1 MVMNTEDDLHF
12 PTLKVAE
19 TIDFAAST
27 KATKAKFQTSEMA
40 TTSIDKGVKSTLET
54 LGIAHTSDTVVGNE
68 FIRGVSGGERKR
80 VSIAEVMETGAPLQC
95 WDNSTRGLDAS
106 NALDFVKALRRAAN
120 EQQKSIVATLYQ
132 AGNSIYSQFDKV
144 LLLAEGRQIYYG
156 STRDARKYFED
167 MGFLSPPGANTAD
180 FLTSVVVETERLIR
194 SGFEDS
200 VPQSAPE
207 FETRY
212 RNSAMYRQMM
222 EDIDLVSKESLSE
235 EIRTLNSVCR
245 LEKTRTIE
253 ALSRYSSP
261 YHVSFLRQVG
271 ACTKRQFRIIWGDRW
286 SNCLQIASSFCFALV
301 TGSLFYNLSDT
312 SDSVFMKPGALFYP
326 ILLFA
331 MNKLSETT
339 VSFTGRPIIARH
351 KRLAFHR
358 PAAHAMACV
367 ITDIPLVVALFT
379 LFHIIFYFMVG
390 LQHEAGKFFTNWLIY
405 VLATLCFTSL
415 FRMIGACCR
424 HFGFA
429 SQISGWVIM
438 AMMVYGGY
446 LIPVASIHPWFRWI
460 WYINPAAYAF
470 NAVLASEM
478 GTMTLTC
485 VEPQYVPFGST
496 YNESAYRSCTVA
508 GSAPALQLID
518 GESFLQVQY
527 RAMVSEIWRNVGILV
542 AFWFLFALLT
552 ALASE
557 LNIHRDTGS
566 SILFHRRNQRKEM
579 SRLQDSEEAAKRQPA
594 TSDSESENKTSH
606 LVQTV
611 FTFKDI
617 SYYVRHQGREK
628 QLLKDVSGFVKP
640 GQLVALMGSSG
651 AGKTT
656 LMDVLAQR
664 KDGGRIEGS
673 IMVNGKPQGISF
685 QRTTGYCEQNDVH
698 EPTATV
704 LESLL
709 FSARLRQSFGTPD
722 SDKVQH
728 VQHIMDLLELT
739 SLKHALV
746 GNPGSGLSIE
756 QRKRLTLATEL
767 VAKPSLLFLDE
778 PTSGL
783 DGQSAYQICR
793 FMRRLAA
800 SGQTIICTIHQPS
813 AALFEAFDVLLL
825 LTKGGKTTYFGPTG
839 KNSDIVL
846 DYFSRNGAPC
856 DLDANPAEH
865 IVDVVQGR
873 FGPEIDWAQTWI
885 DSQERISAMQELEH
899 LNKPGNF
906 HISGT
911 QISDEDEKNNDD
923 ILDFAAPLFYQVRL
937 VTRRQMVAL
946 WRNPDYVWNKIGL
959 HVSNSLFG
967 GFTYWM
973 IGDGLFDLQL
983 RLMAV
988 FNFVFVAPGCI
999 NQLQPLFLRNRDIF
1013 ETREKKSKTYHW
1025 FAFIMAQLISEIPL
1039 LILCGT
1045 LYFACWYFTAGF
1057 PVEASISGQVYLEM
1071 ILYEFLYTSI
1081 AQAIAAYSPN
1091 EYFAALANPLIVGT
1105 ALINFCGVAVPYARI
1120 QAFWR
1125 YWLYYLN
1132 PFTYLM
1138 GALLQPVIWDVEV
1151 ECKAS
1156 ELTHIDLPQNT
1167 TCGEYMDEFL
1177 AINAGYVTD
1186 ITNETSCAYC
1196 PYSTG
1201 ADYLRTMN
1209 INGKYYGWRDHED
1222 LPDENKFD
1230 QLDGGE
1236 DEFYKNQMDYW
1247 YWIDDAQCS
1256 GPRHTADQPNTKF
1269 YNHGIGSL
1277 RGFETLEILLLDVKV
1292 FLGARSDG
1300 CGSLFTELAWEP
1312 PDRLVN
1318 ALPPNLVTLTLYDY
1332 AKRNNPAVDALV
1344 VQLLNT
1350 KSGDEPRLEA
1360 IYSFDKELPC
1370 KDRERTATTAKKM
1383 RPTRLTVTD
1392 SQL

>member
-1 MVMNTEDDLHF
+1 
-12 PTLKVAE
+12 
-19 TIDFAAST
+19 
-27 KATKAKFQTSEMA
+27 
-40 TTSIDKGVKSTLET
+40 
-54 LGIAHTSDTVVGNE
+54 
-68 FIRGVSGGERKR
+68 
-80 VSIAEVMETGAPLQC
+80 
-95 WDNSTRGLDAS
+95 
-106 NALDFVKALRRAAN
+106 
-120 EQQKSIVATLYQ
+120 
-132 AGNSIYSQFDKV
+132 
-144 LLLAEGRQIYYG
+144 
-156 STRDARKYFED
+156 
-167 MGFLSPPGANTAD
+167 
-180 FLTSVVVETERLIR
+180 
-194 SGFEDS
+194 
-200 VPQSAPE
+200 
-207 FETRY
+207 
-212 RNSAMYRQMM
+212 
-222 EDIDLVSKESLSE
+222 
-235 EIRTLNSVCR
+235 
-245 LEKTRTIE
+245 
-253 ALSRYSSP
+253 
-261 YHVSFLRQVG
+261 
-271 ACTKRQFRIIWGDRW
+271 
-286 SNCLQIASSFCFALV
+286 
-301 TGSLFYNLSDT
+301 
-312 SDSVFMKPGALFYP
+312 
-326 ILLFA
+326 
-331 MNKLSETT
+331 
-339 VSFTGRPIIARH
+339 
-351 KRLAFHR
+351 
-358 PAAHAMACV
+358 
-367 ITDIPLVVALFT
+367 
-379 LFHIIFYFMVG
+379 
-390 LQHEAGKFFTNWLIY
+390 
-405 VLATLCFTSL
+405 
-415 FRMIGACCR
+415 
-424 HFGFA
+424 
-429 SQISGWVIM
+429 M

-746 GNPGSGLSIE
+746 G
-756 QRKRLTLATEL
+756 R
-767 VAKPSLLFLDE
+767 
-778 PTSGL
+778 
-783 DGQSAYQICR
+783 
-793 FMRRLAA
+793 
-800 SGQTIICTIHQPS
+800 
-813 AALFEAFDVLLL
+813 
-825 LTKGGKTTYFGPTG
+825 
-839 KNSDIVL
+839 
-846 DYFSRNGAPC
+846 
-856 DLDANPAEH
+856 
-865 IVDVVQGR
+865 R

-1105 ALINFCGVAVPYARI
+1105 ALINFCGVVVPYARI

-1209 INGKYYGWRDHED
+1209 INGKYYGWRDV
-1222 LPDENKFD
+1222 
-1230 QLDGGE
+1230 G
-1236 DEFYKNQMDYW
+1236 
-1247 YWIDDAQCS
+1247 I
-1256 GPRHTADQPNTKF
+1256 TALFCISSYGLVLLMMKLRTK
-1269 YNHGIGSL
+1269 
-1277 RGFETLEILLLDVKV
+1277 
-1292 FLGARSDG
+1292 A
-1300 CGSLFTELAWEP
+1300 
-1312 PDRLVN
+1312 
-1318 ALPPNLVTLTLYDY
+1318 
-1332 AKRNNPAVDALV
+1332 
-1344 VQLLNT
+1344 T
-1350 KSGDEPRLEA
+1350 K
-1360 IYSFDKELPC
+1360 
-1370 KDRERTATTAKKM
+1370 TAK
-1383 RPTRLTVTD
+1383 
-1392 SQL
+1392 

>member
-1 MVMNTEDDLHF
+1 MHDNTSKRLTVTFRGVDIVTILHQVSGQVRPGEMLLVLGRPGSGCTSLLKVISNSREEFHAVNGDVRYGDIDAKHAMRFRQHMVMNTEDDLHF

-27 KATKAKFQTSEMA
+27 KATKGKFKTPEMA
-40 TTSIDKGVKSTLET
+40 TTSIEKGFESTLET

-120 EQQKSIVATLYQ
+120 DQQKSIVATLYQ
-132 AGNSIYSQFDKV
+132 AGNSIYAQFDKV
-144 LLLAEGRQIYYG
+144 IVLAEGRQIYYG

-167 MGFLSPPGANTAD
+167 MGFLSQPGANTAD

-194 SGFEDS
+194 SGFKDS
-200 VPQSAPE
+200 VPRSAPE

-222 EDIDLVSKESLSE
+222 EDMDLVSKDSLSE
-235 EIRTLNSVCR
+235 EIRTLNSVYS

-253 ALSRYSSP
+253 ALSRQSSP
-261 YHVSFLRQVG
+261 YHVSFLRQVR
-271 ACTKRQFRIIWGDRW
+271 ACTKRQFQIIWGDRW

-301 TGSLFYNLSDT
+301 TGSLFYKLSGT
-312 SDSVFMKPGALFYP
+312 SDSIFMKPGALFYP

-358 PAAHAMACV
+358 PAAHAVACV

-379 LFHIIFYFMVG
+379 PFHIIFYFMVG
-390 LQHEAGKFFTNWLIY
+390 LQHDAGKFFTNWLIY

-415 FRMIGACCR
+415 FRMIGTCCR

-478 GTMTLTC
+478 GTMTLAC
-485 VEPQYVPFGST
+485 VEPQYVPFGGT
-496 YNESAYRSCTVA
+496 YKESAYRSCTVA
-508 GSAPALQLID
+508 GSAPAVQLID

-542 AFWFLFALLT
+542 AFWILFALST

-566 SILFHRRNQRKEM
+566 SILFHRRNQRREM
-579 SRLQDSEEAAKRQPA
+579 TRLQDSENAAECQPA
-594 TSDSESENKTSH
+594 TSDSETENKSSH

-617 SYYVRHQGREK
+617 SYYVRHQGHEK
-628 QLLKDVSGFVKP
+628 QLLKEVSGFVKP

-709 FSARLRQSFGTPD
+709 FSARLRQSYGTQD

-728 VQHIMDLLELT
+728 VHHIMDLLELT
-739 SLKHALV
+739 SLKHAIV

-825 LTKGGKTTYFGPTG
+825 LAKGGKTTYFGPTG

-856 DLDANPAEH
+856 ELDANPAEH

-873 FGPEIDWAQTWI
+873 FGTETDWSQTWL
-885 DSQERISAMQELEH
+885 DSQERKSAMHELEQ
-899 LNKPGNF
+899 LNRPGNL
-906 HISGT
+906 HISGIRT
-911 QISDEDEKNNDD
+911 SDEENNDD

-937 VTRRQMVAL
+937 VTKRQMVAL

-1057 PVEASISGQVYLEM
+1057 PVKASISGQVYLEM

-1105 ALINFCGVAVPYARI
+1105 ALINFCGVVVPYARI

-1125 YWLYYLN
+1125 YWLYYLD

-1167 TCGEYMDEFL
+1167 TCGEYMDDFL
-1177 AINAGYVTD
+1177 ATNAGYVTD
-1186 ITNETSCAYC
+1186 ITNQTSCAYC

-1209 INGKYYGWRDHED
+1209 INEKYYGWRDV
-1222 LPDENKFD
+1222 
-1230 QLDGGE
+1230 G
-1236 DEFYKNQMDYW
+1236 
-1247 YWIDDAQCS
+1247 I
-1256 GPRHTADQPNTKF
+1256 TALF
-1269 YNHGIGSL
+1269 CISSYGL
-1277 RGFETLEILLLDVKV
+1277 V
-1292 FLGARSDG
+1292 FLMMKLR
-1300 CGSLFTELAWEP
+1300 
-1312 PDRLVN
+1312 
-1318 ALPPNLVTLTLYDY
+1318 
-1332 AKRNNPAVDALV
+1332 
-1344 VQLLNT
+1344 T
-1350 KSGDEPRLEA
+1350 K
-1360 IYSFDKELPC
+1360 
-1370 KDRERTATTAKKM
+1370 ATKTAK
-1383 RPTRLTVTD
+1383 
-1392 SQL
+1392 